1 MESSCEGGLSS
12 TGLSL
17 LNIGEAAGGPVKG
30 VVRGEQYSY
39 QQLGSD
45 AQARLPRTDLYAV
58 SPFGLGTTESTLG
71 TDDPYKNGLAKGG
84 KSVAEREAGTGLD
97 QTKHH
102 THNPIPGDL
111 LRTSTKHPRN

>member
-1 MESSCEGGLSS
+1 M
-12 TGLSL
+12 
-17 LNIGEAAGGPVKG
+17 NIGEAAGGPVKG
-30 VVRGEQYSY
+30 AIRGEYYSY
-39 QQLGSD
+39 HQLGSE

-58 SPFGLGTTESTLG
+58 SPFGLGTTEIKLG

-84 KSVAEREAGTGLD
+84 KSVAEREAATGLD

-102 THNPIPGDL
+102 QNNPIPGDL

>member
-45 AQARLPRTDLYAV
+45 AQARLPRTNLYAV
-58 SPFGLGTTESTLG
+58 SLFGLGTTKCTLG
-71 TDDPYKNGLAKGG
+71 TDDPYKNGLTKGG
-84 KSVAEREAGTGLD
+84 KSVAEREAGTGKEH
-97 QTKHH
+97 TKHH
-102 THNPIPGDL
+102 ADNPIPGDL
-111 LRTSTKHPRN
+111 Q